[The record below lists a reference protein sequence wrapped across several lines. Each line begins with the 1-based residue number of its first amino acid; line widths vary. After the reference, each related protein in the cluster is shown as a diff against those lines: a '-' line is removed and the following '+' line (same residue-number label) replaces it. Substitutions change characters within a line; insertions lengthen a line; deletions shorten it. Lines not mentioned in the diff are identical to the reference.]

1 MNYPDATVT
10 IARTD
15 PQRGLVDLT
24 VAFARRG
31 GQWFLKQVLD
41 ENGDLQ
47 EFVIQSID
55 HRIGT
60 ANLVH
65 EVNTTLVRA
74 TGEDNT
80 ALVIQ
85 GARRRRR

>member
-41 ENGDLQ
+41 ENGEEVVLTEHEQ
-47 EFVIQSID
+47 LLAQC
-55 HRIGT
+55 
-60 ANLVH
+60 LVDAGVD
-65 EVNTTLVRA
+65 E
-74 TGEDNT
+74 TG
-80 ALVIQ
+80 
-85 GARRRRR
+85 R